1 MVFQPEGERVPGFA
15 AVGVVVGDE
24 SVEPA
29 EEKENLAGAQDIA
42 AGAAELV
49 EEAGAVAQMAERAFE
64 EIPRFDGFGGD
75 WRGLAGKRRL
85 AVTRA
90 FKGGLQLGVLVGD
103 ILEEADGLGE
113 PGAAVVV
120 AQENPGGAILP
131 GLLKGEAVGLAD
143 EDRSIPHAR
152 KSHHSL

>member
-1 MVFQPEGERVPGFA
+1 M
-15 AVGVVVGDE
+15 
-24 SVEPA
+24 
-29 EEKENLAGAQDIA
+29 
-42 AGAAELV
+42 
-49 EEAGAVAQMAERAFE
+49 
-64 EIPRFDGFGGD
+64 
-75 WRGLAGKRRL
+75 
-85 AVTRA
+85 TRA

-143 EDRSIPHAR
+143 EDHEGAGAAGEAGAGIVDVGDPDAGAGPQEIALQIGGPGKRDGLAR
-152 KSHHSL
+152 VELGLPSGFETGVGRGQD